1 MDLRRRGGKGIH
13 ASTDSGEVR
22 FAQGRMGEAC
32 VVVRKRVKAQSRAEA
47 EELMGQVQVDVLRDG
62 DTIRV
67 DRGHVRAPKGQSIE
81 VSYVIEGPVNADLD
95 LSSVNGHIEVVGSE
109 AAVRGQS
116 TNGNVTVRDVSG
128 PVQLRT
134 QNGNIS
140 ARIKRL
146 VKKAYWAR
154 IMAMFYVRVAEG
166 NGSLTASFDKR
177 RHRGA
182 CSAGFCGPNR
192 RAHDQRIGEIFVGY
206 ASS

>member
-1 MDLRRRGGKGIH
+1 
-13 ASTDSGEVR
+13 
-22 FAQGRMGEAC
+22 
-32 VVVRKRVKAQSRAEA
+32 
-47 EELMGQVQVDVLRDG
+47 MGQVQVDVLRDG

-67 DRGHVRAPKGQSIE
+67 DRGHVKAPKGQSIE

-146 VKKAYWAR
+146 KKAYWAR
-154 IMAMFYVRVAEG
+154 IMAMSTRAWPRATVRSPLSST
-166 NGSLTASFDKR
+166 NGGIEVSLFR
-177 RHRGA
+177 R
-182 CSAGFCGPNR
+182 FCGPNR
-192 RAHDQRIGEIFVGY
+192 RAHDQWIGQIFVGY